1 VFRGFFAR
9 EAAACAALMKF
20 SFGAPQSLIFAG
32 HNSAQSRRATTDRP
46 GLIAR
51 DRHPPDRNG
60 VSMTTIVPASVPTAL
75 HQLSRSFVVQALIAT
90 AAIAL
95 VSASSPAA
103 TADPA
108 AVPSGPTTLAAR

>member
-1 VFRGFFAR
+1 
-9 EAAACAALMKF
+9 
-20 SFGAPQSLIFAG
+20 
-32 HNSAQSRRATTDRP
+32 
-46 GLIAR
+46 
-51 DRHPPDRNG
+51 
-60 VSMTTIVPASVPTAL
+60 MTTSVPTAL
-75 HQLSRSFVVQALIAT
+75 HQLSRNFVVQALIAT

>member
-1 VFRGFFAR
+1 
-9 EAAACAALMKF
+9 
-20 SFGAPQSLIFAG
+20 
-32 HNSAQSRRATTDRP
+32 
-46 GLIAR
+46 
-51 DRHPPDRNG
+51 
-60 VSMTTIVPASVPTAL
+60 MTTSVPTAL

-95 VSASSPAA
+95 VSASSLAA